1 MSDIKIKYPSTSSV
15 AITIGLASLADDN
28 TNKIAGRE
36 STAVDN
42 TTDLDLDHLVSGL
55 ITVGTSPTVDRQIE
69 IWAYAARSIA
79 TGTPTYPDVLDG
91 TDSAETMTSRN
102 VLLSAL
108 RLVAAI
114 TVDATSD
121 RGYVFAPVSVAQLFG
136 GSLPPFWGLF
146 VVNCT
151 GVALHATSGNHVIH
165 YERIQGQTV

>member
-1 MSDIKIKYPSTSSV
+1 MSDIKIKYPATSSV
-15 AITIGLASLADDN
+15 ALTIGLASLADDN

-42 TTDLDLDHLVSGL
+42 TTNLDLDHLLSGL
-55 ITVGTSPTVDRQIE
+55 ITVGTSPTADRQIE
-69 IWAYAARSIA
+69 IWAYAARSISA
-79 TGTPTYPDVLDG
+79 GTPTYPDVLDG

-108 RLVAAI
+108 RLVASI
-114 TVDATSD
+114 TVDSTSN
-121 RGYVFAPVSVAQLFG
+121 RGYDFAPVSIAQLFG
-136 GSLPPFWGLF
+136 GALPPFWGLF

-151 GVALHATSGNHVIH
+151 GVALHATAGNHVIH